1 MIRPN
6 RRKILMKSRIGRPS
20 PALVISIVALV
31 FAMVG
36 TGYAAFKVPKKSVGT
51 KQLKANAVT
60 NAKVKNETLTGKKIK
75 LSTLGI
81 VPNASHAT
89 LADTAT
95 IANSL
100 PTPELHVIGAPGQP
114 GFQSGTTNYGSE
126 ESGITFTDAS
136 FFKSHDNVVHLEG
149 IVKVG
154 AGGPIPG
161 EVYQLPPGFR
171 PPSGKVQYYET
182 LKEQPVLI
190 FGSNV
195 NISGQDVSG
204 EILTTS
210 GKAAV
215 LSGIVFRAES

>member
-1 MIRPN
+1 
-6 RRKILMKSRIGRPS
+6 MKSRIGRPS

-114 GFQSGTTNYGSE
+114 GFQSGSTNYGTAGPFSY
-126 ESGITFTDAS
+126 TDAS
-136 FFKSHDNVVHLEG
+136 FFKTHDNVVHLEG

-154 AGGPIPG
+154 TSGPIP
-161 EVYQLPPGFR
+161 VIYPLPPGFR

-182 LKEQPVLI
+182 LKEEPVLV

-195 NISGQDVSG
+195 NISGFDLSG
-204 EILTTS
+204 AILS
-210 GKAAV
+210 EGGEDAV

>member
-1 MIRPN
+1 M
-6 RRKILMKSRIGRPS
+6 
-20 PALVISIVALV
+20 LVAIVALV

-60 NAKVKNETLTGKKIK
+60 NAKVKNNTLTGKKIQVA
-75 LSTLGI
+75 TLGT
-81 VPNASHAT
+81 VPSATNAAHAT
-89 LADTAT
+89 LADTA
-95 IANSL
+95 NGL
-100 PTPELHVIGAPGQP
+100 PVPELHVIGAPGQP

-154 AGGPIPG
+154 ASGPIPG
-161 EVYQLPPGFR
+161 EVYQLPVGFR
-171 PPSGKVQYYET
+171 PPSGRVQYYIT
-182 LKEQPVLI
+182 LKEQPILI
-190 FGSNV
+190 FGSNTV
-195 NISGQDVSG
+195 IEGKDVSG

-210 GKAAV
+210 GKPAV